1 MTDTIKS
8 TSKTWASQF
17 RFMHVCLCNAHVQS
31 STVLHQTSC
40 TFSSKSV
47 KVYLMADSHA
57 SLCRGASAP
66 CHSSASGHVVSDCPA
81 VHYCPRDRKGIIYA
95 DRTRAQGAHTQ
106 CEPPTFLSLAPT
118 LAPGVCSGSLSTNQ
132 RSGWG
137 LGANQRPGP
146 SVTSF
151 LSLNWTATALYF
163 FLL

>member
-1 MTDTIKS
+1 MPLQCACNTTVKS
-8 TSKTWASQF
+8 S
-17 RFMHVCLCNAHVQS
+17 
-31 STVLHQTSC
+31 TSC

-47 KVYLMADSHA
+47 KAYLMADTHV
-57 SLCRGASAP
+57 SLCRGASP
-66 CHSSASGHVVSDCPA
+66 PRHSSASGHVVSDCPA

-95 DRTRAQGAHTQ
+95 DIRTRAQGAHAE

-118 LAPGVCSGSLSTNQ
+118 LAPGVCSGSLSANQ
-132 RSGWG
+132 RSAWG
-137 LGANQRPGP
+137 LGANQRSGL